1 MARHEGAAS
10 SPESEGGA
18 TVTNPAAPPA
28 QAAGTGNG
36 SAPEDASAH
45 GTGPVA
51 VQPSLP
57 QEEST
62 PTGDADPS
70 EESGS
75 GPYRVTLLDLGRF
88 TVGAVTVVAA
98 LVGLI
103 LGIRAELYAGRE
115 DQRAEKAEQR
125 AAAEERR
132 SRKEREKAYANL
144 VDFYRMGSEVI
155 VVNGSSRVM
164 AMRLT
169 LPASRVR
176 WDLDLLQPCK
186 QIAVPN
192 KALLDSMALEQP
204 SVSLTEGDLAQLR
217 LEFMDPTSKAWIR
230 NSGGA
235 LARMDVWAPS
245 GRPNLVSS
253 EAWSVS
259 AQNAPQCEGS

>member
-1 MARHEGAAS
+1 MAAH
-10 SPESEGGA
+10 
-18 TVTNPAAPPA
+18 AAP
-28 QAAGTGNG
+28 
-36 SAPEDASAH
+36 
-45 GTGPVA
+45 
-51 VQPSLP
+51 L
-57 QEEST
+57 QEESA
-62 PTGDADPS
+62 PAADVDD
-70 EESGS
+70 S
-75 GPYRVTLLDLGRF
+75 GPSGAGPYTVTLLDLGRF

-132 SRKEREKAYANL
+132 SQEEREKAYAHL

-169 LPASRVR
+169 LPASKVR

-192 KALLDSMALEQP
+192 KALFDSMAVEQP
-204 SVSLTEGDLAQLR
+204 SLRLAEEDLAQLR
-217 LEFMDPTSKAWIR
+217 LEFMDPMSKAWIR

-235 LARMDVWAPS
+235 LARMDTWAPS
-245 GRPNLVSS
+245 GRPGLVSS
-253 EAWSVS
+253 EAWNVS
-259 AQNAPQCEGS
+259 AQDAPQCD

>member
-1 MARHEGAAS
+1 MRA
-10 SPESEGGA
+10 
-18 TVTNPAAPPA
+18 PAGPP
-28 QAAGTGNG
+28 
-36 SAPEDASAH
+36 

-51 VQPSLP
+51 ARTSPP
-57 QEEST
+57 REESA
-62 PTGDADPS
+62 PPAVAVDAS
-70 EESGS
+70 EESVT
-75 GPYRVTLLDLGRF
+75 GPYRVTVLDLGRF

-98 LVGLI
+98 LAGLI

-115 DQRAEKAEQR
+115 DQRAERAEQR

-132 SRKEREKAYANL
+132 SKEDREKAYANL

-164 AMRLT
+164 AMGLT

-192 KALLDSMALEQP
+192 KALLDSMAVEQP
-204 SVSLTEGDLAQLR
+204 SVSLTEGDLGQLR
-217 LEFMDPTSKAWIR
+217 LEFMDPMNKAWIR

-235 LARMDVWAPS
+235 LARMDAWAPS
-245 GRPNLVSS
+245 VRPNLVSS
-253 EAWSVS
+253 EAWNLS
-259 AQNAPQCEGS
+259 AQDAPQCDGS